1 MEDTTPADS
10 ADAASLLAA
19 ALPASPRAA
28 IDGFSARQDVAADP
42 SVMDHISCPPGSTDG
57 ASANEPS
64 SHVTTESATAPAT
77 ADDAESPHRSS
88 KPPKLRIKIRSPK
101 REQHEAKD
109 PANGVQDSS
118 STPSPSPHHVT
129 GSEITQEGGNWL
141 CTKCINNNAAKRIR
155 CWNCKGWKGGK
166 RENFH
171 PPGCKKAE
179 EDEEELAASILDLE
193 FDEHH
198 NVEMADGHADIPT
211 DTFAHPAGEQGTKA
225 SCEDDDDDDLPMMS
239 R

>member
-1 MEDTTPADS
+1 
-10 ADAASLLAA
+10 
-19 ALPASPRAA
+19 
-28 IDGFSARQDVAADP
+28 
-42 SVMDHISCPPGSTDG
+42 MDHISCPPGSTDG

-155 CWNCKGWKGGK
+155 CWFCKGWKVRICMHISRVSCALVNASAMTRLHCHFKLPVISSSVSNREASARTFILPDAK
-166 RENFH
+166 R
-171 PPGCKKAE
+171 PKKTRRNWPLPFWIWSLTNITTWKWRTAMPTS
-179 EDEEELAASILDLE
+179 LPTHLLILLE
-193 FDEHH
+193 SKEPKRRARTT
-198 NVEMADGHADIPT
+198 MT
-211 DTFAHPAGEQGTKA
+211 TTCQ
-225 SCEDDDDDDLPMMS
+225 
-239 R
+239 

>member
-1 MEDTTPADS
+1 M
-10 ADAASLLAA
+10 
-19 ALPASPRAA
+19 
-28 IDGFSARQDVAADP
+28 
-42 SVMDHISCPPGSTDG
+42 HISRVSCALVN
-57 ASANEPS
+57 ASAMTRL
-64 SHVTTESATAPAT
+64 HC
-77 ADDAESPHRSS
+77 HF
-88 KPPKLRIKIRSPK
+88 KLPFFVRIK
-101 REQHEAKD
+101 Q
-109 PANGVQDSS
+109 
-118 STPSPSPHHVT
+118 
-129 GSEITQEGGNWL
+129 
-141 CTKCINNNAAKRIR
+141 
-155 CWNCKGWKGGK
+155 GGK